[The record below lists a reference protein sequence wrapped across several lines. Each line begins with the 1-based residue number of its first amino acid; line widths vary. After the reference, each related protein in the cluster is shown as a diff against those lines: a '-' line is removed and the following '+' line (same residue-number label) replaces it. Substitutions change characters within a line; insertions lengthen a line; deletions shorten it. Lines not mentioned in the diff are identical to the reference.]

1 MEPVELDKA
10 LQPAVAT
17 AIGSIGLSPFIN
29 FKDACNYELDFLKHI
44 DSSRDKYYDA
54 DYVDISIRRYE
65 KYWLPLLAELTA
77 PTTDEKSEMTSNRKS
92 DGGRLKYAP
101 PIDIHWVWHV
111 HMLAPVSY
119 ITDCKVRYSNFSL
132 VQIRYIN
139 NCKSYHMTL
148 RLVYVAGYSQW
159 KNIRSSTLFAARV
172 SKNARNHKTFMGK
185 EISTRTF

>member
-132 VQIRYIN
+132 VQIRYIVI
-139 NCKSYHMTL
+139 TPII
-148 RLVYVAGYSQW
+148 V
-159 KNIRSSTLFAARV
+159 
-172 SKNARNHKTFMGK
+172 NHT
-185 EISTRTF
+185 I

>member
-1 MEPVELDKA
+1 MWINLKILSSGCYKTYVWHVTNSKHCQIDQVRYWSNMEPVELDKA

-29 FKDACNYELDFLKHI
+29 FKDACNHELDFLKHI

-65 KYWLPLLAELTA
+65 KYWLPLLAELT
-77 PTTDEKSEMTSNRKS
+77 TSTEDKTETTSNRKS
-92 DGGRLKYAP
+92 EGGKFKYAP

-119 ITDCKVRYSNFSL
+119 IKDCKVSN
-132 VQIRYIN
+132 
-139 NCKSYHMTL
+139 
-148 RLVYVAGYSQW
+148 G
-159 KNIRSSTLFAARV
+159 
-172 SKNARNHKTFMGK
+172 
-185 EISTRTF
+185 

>member
-29 FKDACNYELDFLKHI
+29 FKDACNHELDFLKHI

-54 DYVDISIRRYE
+54 DYVDVSIRRYE
-65 KYWLPLLAELTA
+65 KYWLPLLAELT
-77 PTTDEKSEMTSNRKS
+77 TSTEDKTETTSNRKS
-92 DGGRLKYAP
+92 EGGKLKYVP

-119 ITDCKVRYSNFSL
+119 IKDCKAITNGKIIDHQLCSL
-132 VQIRYIN
+132 QEFQRMRENTKPLWEKKFPHVPFEFHDVN
-139 NCKSYHMTL
+139 SYKEL
-148 RLVYVAGYSQW
+148 NPPENS
-159 KNIRSSTLFAARV
+159 KSSTTG
-172 SKNARNHKTFMGK
+172 TF
-185 EISTRTF
+185 